1 MPFIILNIIITVF
14 TAQLVFSINSISLN
28 KKLQKFQEDTIDACA
43 EGVAE
48 YMKKN
53 KEEIL

>member
-1 MPFIILNIIITVF
+1 MAFTILNIIITVF
-14 TAQLVFSINSISLN
+14 TSQLVFNINSISLN
-28 KKLQKFQEDTIDACA
+28 KKLQRFQKDTIDACA

-53 KEEIL
+53 KED